1 MARPE
6 NARKRQE
13 LDALRR
19 RVEELEREL
28 ESGGEREVNRY
39 YLAYYATTGFFLGMF
54 GACTSLLFNV
64 VGSVAVGQHPLQL
77 IKVYLTFGLGE
88 RALSPEIDHGIV
100 LVIGVCLYI
109 GTGMLLGIP
118 FQLVLTRYADRST
131 LATRL
136 MIATVLSLVIW
147 LVDFYG
153 VISWLQPLWFGGR
166 WILDLVPVWVAMATH
181 LVFGWTMA
189 IVYPWGLYQP
199 YRLQTEGK

>member
-13 LDALRR
+13 LDTLRQ

-28 ESGGEREVNRY
+28 ESGGEREDSWGTRY

-109 GTGMLLGIP
+109 CTGMLLGIP
-118 FQLVLTRYADRST
+118 FQLVLTRYADRSA

-153 VISWLQPLWFGGR
+153 VISWQIGR
-166 WILDLVPVWVAMATH
+166 AHV
-181 LVFGWTMA
+181 
-189 IVYPWGLYQP
+189 
-199 YRLQTEGK
+199 